1 MGYISANLTRL
12 GSTPTADAERV
23 GATPTAEGDYL
34 GGLPLATLVGVGKIP
49 TAMLEHLGGMTVDG
63 SLFLDIGRDT
73 LDISESSLSF
83 ANTIGMQ
90 KTFSVMATSYWTA
103 ELIDDFGLFSIST
116 TSGVGGMAGELT
128 ITLVAENTDLNDY
141 SASIIVRCGGLRK
154 ELMLTVAASTATYT
168 QLTYIECTG
177 QQYIDLGYMVKEDDV
192 IEADFIRTNI
202 QDEDQYL
209 FGTTDGNTGLWFDFI
224 SNTLYAR
231 FGQTSTTGS
240 TSISSASGN
249 YSMRLEKGQVIIGTT
264 SKSLG
269 AFTQMPNNTINLFAG
284 RNSNG
289 EPYYRG
295 YYRCSKFRISDSNG
309 LVMDLVPVKRDS
321 DGKIGMLDSVSGTFF
336 VNNDI
341 GEDFIAGAEIRT
353 TPEYELI
360 DYVTFTKDK
369 LYDLG
374 IVKSTYTLEVMFK
387 RSESSA
393 TPYLYGIITNPHTAS
408 VTAYMSSGG
417 AWRFGAYYK
426 GLSTNNTNTNYT
438 IIKSG
443 NVNFN
448 FTSSTFT
455 KSTFTTPNT
464 VVLGG
469 YRAASGA
476 LTKNYQGRVYFFR
489 ITEGSTPIIDYYPC
503 KRLSDGVEGFW
514 DCVSQT
520 FIEPM

>member
-73 LDISESSLSF
+73 LAISESSLSF

-128 ITLVAENTDLNDY
+128 ITLVAENTDVNDY

-168 QLTYIECTG
+168 RLTYIEATG
-177 QQYIDLGYMVKEDDV
+177 AQYIDLGYIMQGDDV
-192 IEADFIRTNI
+192 IEMDYVLTVKDSTAKC
-202 QDEDQYL
+202 L
-209 FGTTDGNTGLWFDFI
+209 FGTAD
-224 SNTLYAR
+224 
-231 FGQTSTTGS
+231 GS
-240 TSISSASGN
+240 TRTWAYFHGGTGYISC
-249 YSMRLEKGQVIIGTT
+249 GTT
-264 SKSLG
+264 SDVQKSTFNESCSISLSKGSAVVDG
-269 AFTQMPNNTINLFAG
+269 ATTAISSYSAMPQNEMYLFAYKTADG
-284 RNSNG
+284 QAASFG
-289 EPYYRG
+289 VC
-295 YYRCSKFRISDSNG
+295 RCMRFTIKRSDQVIMELRPSKREG
-309 LVMDLVPVKRDS
+309 
-321 DGKIGMLDSVSGTFF
+321 DGKVGMLDMISGTFY
-336 VNNDI
+336 VNAGTGD
-341 GEDFIAGAEIRT
+341 DFTAGAEIKT
-353 TPEYELI
+353 TAGYELI
-360 DYVTFTKDK
+360 DYITFSKDK

-374 IVKSTYTLEVMFK
+374 IVNSNHTLEVLFR
-387 RSESSA
+387 RSESSSA
-393 TPYLYGIITNPHTAS
+393 IYLYGCITSPHTAS
-408 VTAYMSSGG
+408 VTAYLTTSGS
-417 AWRFGAYYK
+417 WRYG
-426 GLSTNNTNTNYT
+426 STYRNLTTTNTRAHRVAISAGKIVYDLN
-438 IIKSG
+438 SA
-443 NVNFN
+443 
-448 FTSSTFT
+448 TFGE
-455 KSTFTTPNT
+455 STFTTPNT

-469 YRAASGA
+469 SRRASGS
-476 LTKNYQGRVYFFR
+476 LSKGYQGRVYYFR
-489 ITEGSTPIIDYYPC
+489 ITQDTTAIKDWYPC

-520 FIEPM
+520 FIEPI